1 MAEGN
6 GEISIEEV
14 PGKDSEVGRTPDY
27 RKLIDYGLDPKVSY
41 NIVFIA
47 NIHIVGNNKV
57 IYTIRKPSECKKKG
71 KQYFCIIVRPNL
83 ISFTLKNSV
92 H

>member
-47 NIHIVGNNKV
+47 NIHSVGNNKV
-57 IYTIRKPSECKKKG
+57 IHTIRKPSECKKKENNI
-71 KQYFCIIVRPNL
+71 FVL
-83 ISFTLKNSV
+83 
-92 H
+92 